1 MKAPTPFLWFEK
13 EAEEAA
19 NFYVS
24 LLPGSR
30 IERVSTMPA
39 ESPSGPE
46 GSVKVV
52 EFTLAGQPWQ
62 AMTATGRPGG
72 FTHAVSFMIECE
84 TQQEIDRLWDAILE
98 NGGKVQA
105 CGWILDRWGLAWQIT
120 PKVLGEMM
128 ASPDRAAGR
137 RAAEA
142 MMRMIKLDIA
152 ALQKAFE
159 GG

>member
-24 LLPGSR
+24 LLPDSR
-30 IERVSTMPA
+30 VERVSTMPA

-52 EFTLAGQPWQ
+52 EFTLAGQPWK
-62 AMTATGRPGG
+62 AMTAAGRPDP
-72 FTHAVSFMIECE
+72 FTQAVSFTIACE
-84 TQQEIDRLWDAILE
+84 TQEEIDRLWNAILDH
-98 NGGKVQA
+98 GGKAQA
-105 CGWILDRWGLAWQIT
+105 CGWISDRWGLSWQIT
-120 PKVLGEMM
+120 PKVLGGMM
-128 ASPDRAAGR
+128 ASSDRAAGR

-142 MMRMIKLDIA
+142 MMKMVKLDIA
-152 ALQKAFE
+152 ELQKAFD
-159 GG
+159 GK